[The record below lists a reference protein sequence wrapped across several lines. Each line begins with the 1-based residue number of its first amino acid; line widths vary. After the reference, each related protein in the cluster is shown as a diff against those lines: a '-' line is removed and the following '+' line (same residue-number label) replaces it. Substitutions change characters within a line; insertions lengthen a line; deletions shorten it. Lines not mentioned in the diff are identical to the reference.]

1 VTYIVECIVCSQPWE
16 VPTMMAAVPGRQWL
30 QVPEHGMLNL
40 QTSEPTLVACLG
52 IQHTAIGVGRRDEW
66 ERNWPL
72 RKAARPI
79 PKVLDGRPV
88 EVITL

>member
-16 VPTMMAAVPGRQWL
+16 VPTMMVAVPGREWL
-30 QVPEHGMLNL
+30 QVPKHGMLNL
-40 QTSEPTLVACLG
+40 NTSEPTSVACPG
-52 IQHTAIGVGRRDEW
+52 FQHTGIGLGRRDEW

-72 RKAARPI
+72 RKASRPV
-79 PKVLDGRPV
+79 PKVLDGGPV